1 MWKATYWLNLSCIS
15 PIYCLRFSCLGPP
28 LWPGGRGYGAS
39 WEGCHS
45 GVLMGAR
52 AAHCSQSI
60 HNNGYRGIYKVRR
73 NQDICGRGKLLSTI
87 GLLLNILII
96 ISWMDVSWWRW
107 KPEKMM
113 RSYHSASW
121 LIVAGWAAL
130 FTPWPVWAR
139 VWGLLWDN
147 YLDVVNILRFPH
159 PRPSLFSCQ
168 RDNKYLI
175 IYLITSRWEELPALK
190 PECGKIIN
198 AFSNNIPM
206 NFHWH
211 CEDLWVTDV
220 SEGCS
225 RKKQRST
232 ILTVQHVDVDVVYT
246 LNSHGEETV

>member
-1 MWKATYWLNLSCIS
+1 MDIGESIKSAGTRIS
-15 PIYCLRFSCLGPP
+15 
-28 LWPGGRGYGAS
+28 
-39 WEGCHS
+39 
-45 GVLMGAR
+45 
-52 AAHCSQSI
+52 AA
-60 HNNGYRGIYKVRR
+60 
-73 NQDICGRGKLLSTI
+73 GKLLSTI
-87 GLLLNILII
+87 RLLLNILII
-96 ISWMDVSWWRW
+96 ISWMDVSWRRW

-113 RSYHSASW
+113 RSYQLGIMANCCW
-121 LIVAGWAAL
+121 LGRTVHTLTCLGPGL
-130 FTPWPVWAR
+130 GSR
-139 VWGLLWDN
+139 LLWDN

-190 PECGKIIN
+190 PECGKFIN

-225 RKKQRST
+225 RKKQA
-232 ILTVQHVDVDVVYT
+232 ILTVQHVDLV
-246 LNSHGEETV
+246 

>member
-1 MWKATYWLNLSCIS
+1 
-15 PIYCLRFSCLGPP
+15 
-28 LWPGGRGYGAS
+28 
-39 WEGCHS
+39 
-45 GVLMGAR
+45 MGAR

-87 GLLLNILII
+87 RLLLNILII
-96 ISWMDVSWWRW
+96 ISWMDDSWRRW

-113 RSYHSASW
+113 RSYQLGIMANCCW
-121 LIVAGWAAL
+121 LGRTVHTLTCLGPGL
-130 FTPWPVWAR
+130 GSR
-139 VWGLLWDN
+139 LLWDN

-225 RKKQRST
+225 RKKQA
-232 ILTVQHVDVDVVYT
+232 ILTVHHVDVV
-246 LNSHGEETV
+246 